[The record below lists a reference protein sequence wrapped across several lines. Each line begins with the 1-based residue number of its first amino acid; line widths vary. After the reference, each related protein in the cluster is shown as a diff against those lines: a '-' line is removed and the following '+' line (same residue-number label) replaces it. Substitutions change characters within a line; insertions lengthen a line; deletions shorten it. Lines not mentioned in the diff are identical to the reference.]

1 MLDILIGISLYLICE
16 LFSYLWHR
24 FVSHDDL
31 IPILHDFHKSHHE
44 KYEKHDDFLFVVF
57 TIIMLGIIF
66 IYLINLNIISV
77 YYSIFTMIIIIIL
90 FIYNLLLHISY
101 HDKNSMLNYFNWFEL
116 ERQRHQMHHINP
128 KINYGITCHLFDKL
142 FGTWIE
148 SPFSNYLNSV

>member
-16 LFSYLWHR
+16 LFAYLWHR

-31 IPILHDFHKSHHE
+31 IPVLHDFHKGHHE
-44 KYEKHDDFLFVVF
+44 NSEKDNDFLFVLFAV
-57 TIIMLGIIF
+57 IILGIFSIC
-66 IYLINLNIISV
+66 LTNLNIISV
-77 YYSIFTMIIIIIL
+77 YYSVFILITILIL
-90 FIYNLLLHISY
+90 FIYNWLLHLSY
-101 HDKNSMLNYFNWFEL
+101 HNENNVLNYFNWFEL